1 MQFQKNK
8 RYMQFQKN
16 TSIGK
21 SNSGLKILIK
31 VILVFLLF
39 FMAIIMVDKID
50 FPSPNKKIEKIIP
63 NEDLKIVK

>member
-1 MQFQKNK
+1 MELQRK
-8 RYMQFQKN
+8 

-21 SNSGLKILIK
+21 LNGVIKLLIK
-31 VILVFLLF
+31 VCLVLLLVFISVIL
-39 FMAIIMVDKID
+39 IDKID

>member
-1 MQFQKNK
+1 MLLQRK
-8 RYMQFQKN
+8 

-21 SNSGLKILIK
+21 LNGVIKILIK
-31 VILVFLLF
+31 VCLVLLLVFISVILL
-39 FMAIIMVDKID
+39 DKID

>member
-1 MQFQKNK
+1 MQLQRK
-8 RYMQFQKN
+8 

-21 SNSGLKILIK
+21 LSDAIKILIK
-31 VILVFLLF
+31 VCLVLLLVFISVIL
-39 FMAIIMVDKID
+39 VDKID

>member
-1 MQFQKNK
+1 MQLQKK
-8 RYMQFQKN
+8 

-21 SNSGLKILIK
+21 LNGVVKILIK
-31 VILVFLLF
+31 VCLVLLLVFISVIL
-39 FMAIIMVDKID
+39 VDKID

>member
-1 MQFQKNK
+1 MQLQRK
-8 RYMQFQKN
+8 

-21 SNSGLKILIK
+21 LNGVVKILIK
-31 VILVFLLF
+31 VCLVLLLVFISITL
-39 FMAIIMVDKID
+39 VDKID

>member
-1 MQFQKNK
+1 MK
-8 RYMQFQKN
+8 RYMQLQRK

-21 SNSGLKILIK
+21 LNGVIKILIK
-31 VILVFLLF
+31 VCLVLLLVFISVTL
-39 FMAIIMVDKID
+39 VDKID